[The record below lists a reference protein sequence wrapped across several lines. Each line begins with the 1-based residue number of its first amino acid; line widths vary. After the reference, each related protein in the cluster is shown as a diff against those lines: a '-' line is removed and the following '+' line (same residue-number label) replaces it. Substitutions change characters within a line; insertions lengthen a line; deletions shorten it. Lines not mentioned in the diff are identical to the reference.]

1 MVFPPLP
8 PHLSPPPPQSWIC
21 PLFDR
26 HKWELTR
33 YACRKELRA
42 HFRVRPC
49 GKRPCTCQSFDGVE
63 RGAHGQAG
71 RTCTSRVS
79 GTVVEALSTTQRS
92 RGLLLDNMLMVPW
105 RNWGSYPTVSS
116 YTGGRKLH
124 ASVALSPPQ
133 NKAGFHTSHFPNQS
147 DEPLRSLYIFPNS
160 IHQAGAMLLKFF
172 SSNFLSEFGLWN
184 YLLL

>member
-1 MVFPPLP
+1 MWASPLCPPSLP
-8 PHLSPPPPQSWIC
+8 PHTWIC

-63 RGAHGQAG
+63 QSAHGRAG

-79 GTVVEALSTTQRS
+79 GTVVEALSTSQRS

-105 RNWGSYPTVSS
+105 RNGGSYPTVSS
-116 YTGGRKLH
+116 YTRRGALH
-124 ASVALSPPQ
+124 TSVALSPPQ
-133 NKAGFHTSHFPNQS
+133 KKIVFSRFSLPQAVWLNPLEIYTSFPIALISQVWC
-147 DEPLRSLYIFPNS
+147 F
-160 IHQAGAMLLKFF
+160 
-172 SSNFLSEFGLWN
+172 
-184 YLLL
+184 